1 MPDFEAAS
9 DAILAQFK
17 TSLDS
22 SRPNVPVSWPNIEFA
37 PAEDFDEASNEAW
50 ARVSVQGAGARQ
62 ASLGAVGSRR
72 CRSAGLVYVQV
83 FAPIGVGANQAL
95 AVADDVATALRGVTA
110 SSVRLKAPSINPIG
124 RDEGYYQVNVTT
136 PFEFDQTA

>member
-37 PAEDFDEASNEAW
+37 PAEDFDEASNE
-50 ARVSVQGAGARQ
+50 
-62 ASLGAVGSRR
+62 
-72 CRSAGLVYVQV
+72 V